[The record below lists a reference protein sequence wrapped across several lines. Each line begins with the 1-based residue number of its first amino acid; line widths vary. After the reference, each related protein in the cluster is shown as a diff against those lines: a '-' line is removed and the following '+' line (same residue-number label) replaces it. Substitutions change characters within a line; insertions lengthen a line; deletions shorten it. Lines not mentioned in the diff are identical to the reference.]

1 MLPIVSFCLFPLC
14 VDTLGNKTMFA
25 HITLLSP
32 FLSTCSSP
40 LVRSSSTLLLS
51 SLFFHPPCV
60 LFGSVTSRVTFLLCP
75 LVADIALPS
84 TSFSLCSRPT
94 TGPPSVFVFPTFTL
108 NSSCLSTTSWSG
120 TVQHLITFPQ
130 HIHLTH
136 PFPCNMLVFIYW
148 HWYRVNW
155 LEYAELLFFS
165 FFLYFI
171 LIMNLLGGS
180 VGQHL

>member
-1 MLPIVSFCLFPLC
+1 
-14 VDTLGNKTMFA
+14 MFA

-40 LVRSSSTLLLS
+40 YVRSSSTLLLS
-51 SLFFHPPCV
+51 FLLCLICSCNISCDP
-60 LFGSVTSRVTFLLCP
+60 LLCP
-75 LVADIALPS
+75 LVADTALPS

-120 TVQHLITFPQ
+120 TVQQLIPLPQ
-130 HIHLTH
+130 HIHLAR

-148 HWYRVNW
+148 HWDLVNW
-155 LEYAELLFFS
+155 LGSKQSVCSFWFLFFIS
-165 FFLYFI
+165 
-171 LIMNLLGGS
+171 
-180 VGQHL
+180 